1 MSTDEIAITLNS
13 RTVLG
18 KQVRALRRDN
28 IIPAVICDHGKE
40 SIIVEA
46 PLLDLDRVYQKAGKH
61 HPIDITVGSK
71 KYLAIIKDV
80 DLDPRKNTLRHVVF
94 DSIHQNEK
102 VKTEVPIHFEGDSQ
116 AEKAGLMLLRQLEQ
130 VEVEATPRN
139 LPDSITVKVDNLAEI
154 GDKIT
159 VADLEKTDKFTFVT
173 EAEHPI
179 VSVIETPAQQSEES
193 EAEATE
199 EATEAG
205 ENTQSSDPTKENKDT
220 SE

>member
-205 ENTQSSDPTKENKDT
+205 ESPEEGKVTNQE
-220 SE
+220 

>member
-1 MSTDEIAITLNS
+1 MSTDEIAITLKS
-13 RTVLG
+13 RTILG

-28 IIPAVICDHGKE
+28 IIPAVIYDHGKE

-159 VADLEKTDKFTFVT
+159 VADLEKSDKFTFVT

-205 ENTQSSDPTKENKDT
+205 ESSQSSEPAKENKDT